1 MVDVR
6 RGLAPRV
13 RRMVSGV
20 TAAIIVRSERRERR
34 IRDFIGCLICGRNR
48 VYDERFRC
56 KFVFVAGNKR
66 SFALH
71 NN

>member
-1 MVDVR
+1 MAVQLMVDVR

-48 VYDERFRC
+48 VYDERFQQ
-56 KFVFVAGNKR
+56 
-66 SFALH
+66 L
-71 NN
+71 